1 MEGLSPLFSQMIR
14 LMIMRAMLWIG
25 GESEG
30 AYCLSGRMDHGCAGH
45 SAPSVCSA
53 LLCCGGAAVRQR
65 NAISEREKKSGRRE
79 RERGRVVEA
88 ADMTAALFVITLR

>member
-30 AYCLSGRMDHGCAGH
+30 AYCLRGH
-45 SAPSVCSA
+45 S
-53 LLCCGGAAVRQR
+53 QMT
-65 NAISEREKKSGRRE
+65 SEQ
-79 RERGRVVEA
+79 RGREGVA
-88 ADMTAALFVITLR
+88 QILTQ

>member
-65 NAISEREKKSGRRE
+65 NAISERERKRAGE
-79 RERGRVVEA
+79 RERVVEA